1 MGVLKG
7 EQSFPVVEASSAP
20 RHHRSAGVAACAPA
34 CRLGHVKKGTPT
46 DWQRLS
52 QAPEVEGSGKDV
64 LCSPQACGIC
74 GSVIGTGLV
83 EFVEIPS
90 IWLFTI

>member
-34 CRLGHVKKGTPT
+34 CRLGHVTGSREKRHRN
-46 DWQRLS
+46 RLAKAEPS
-52 QAPEVEGSGKDV
+52 
-64 LCSPQACGIC
+64 
-74 GSVIGTGLV
+74 TGGGG
-83 EFVEIPS
+83 
-90 IWLFTI
+90 